1 MLHVDFINRNE
12 RENINIQ
19 IVNNQVYIIDNVY
32 THSLISSAVMFAT
45 LDMSLVTYTLLRLQ
59 ICTSHRLRVYITAMM
74 YLIW

>member
-1 MLHVDFINRNE
+1 ML
-12 RENINIQ
+12 Q

-32 THSLISSAVMFAT
+32 THSLISSAVVFAT

>member
-59 ICTSHRLRVYITAMM
+59 ICTSRLLRVYITAMM